1 MLRTHLPTQ
10 EARVPLQDQED
21 PLEEGMATHSTFL
34 PGRAHG
40 QRRLVGYSPWVR
52 ESDTADGLDRH
63 ALYAAHVWELC
74 AGLKGSA
81 VPKRGLI

>member
-1 MLRTHLPTQ
+1 MKEMEETQ
-10 EARVPLQDQED
+10 VSSLDQKD
-21 PLEEGMATHSTFL
+21 FLKEEMATHSTFL